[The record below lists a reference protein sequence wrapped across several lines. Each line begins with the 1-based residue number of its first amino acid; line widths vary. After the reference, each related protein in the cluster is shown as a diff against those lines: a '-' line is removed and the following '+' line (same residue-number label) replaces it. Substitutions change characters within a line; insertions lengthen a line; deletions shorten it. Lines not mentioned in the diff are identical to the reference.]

1 MLSKLPEQPSSDE
14 SDVET
19 ISDTFSEADEPLH
32 YSDVEELLED
42 LSEDT
47 EEGGEDDSERVLIL
61 CPFTLCG
68 NCCSCGRVTEIT
80 VVSTSDAKDVVESL
94 IETTRLNLV
103 CDPCK
108 EDLKRVRDGR

>member
-1 MLSKLPEQPSSDE
+1 MLLRLPEEVSSDE
-14 SDVET
+14 SEVDT
-19 ISDTFSEADEPLH
+19 ISSEYSEADQPLH
-32 YSDVEELLED
+32 YSDVED

-47 EEGGEDDSERVLIL
+47 EEGGEDDSEPVLIL

-80 VVSTSDAKDVVESL
+80 VISTSDAKDVVESL
-94 IETTRLNLV
+94 ISTTRLNLV

-108 EDLKRVRDGR
+108 EDLKRVRDGRF